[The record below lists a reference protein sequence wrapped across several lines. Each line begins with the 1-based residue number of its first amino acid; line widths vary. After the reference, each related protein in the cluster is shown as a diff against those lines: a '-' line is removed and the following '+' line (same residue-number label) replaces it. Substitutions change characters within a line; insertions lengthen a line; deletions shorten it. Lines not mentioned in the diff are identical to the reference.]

1 MNQIKQH
8 EQLYWYIGI
17 IVFYFIMAILTP
29 LSFVDWHWYLNSHLS
44 SLSHDLMQ
52 NNGRYLGSFLE
63 IIAMHSAIF
72 KCLSYTFLS
81 CFIIYLCTM
90 IVNVNRKLLFIII
103 TFTLSIIIPSSI
115 YSETYG
121 WFAGFYNYIP
131 SSIVSLFILYSII
144 YILYGEKEASINHLW
159 LFLIACLFG
168 QLFIENMTIYNSL
181 MILIGSIIYF
191 FQHRKLSYYLI
202 VGFML
207 SCIGAIIMF
216 LNPIYFEIIEGK
228 AAYYLISDKGGF
240 IHKAGYTL
248 WMQLPN
254 YIFLDQYIILTV
266 ISLLVAGLLLKNI
279 IFKTKHIILKIALFS
294 CLFSLPVYK
303 VLIYNQFHFELYTK
317 SFSIAVLNLLIC
329 TVYFV
334 SLIYFIVLVI
344 NERYLRAIAIGCL
357 VSIVLATLPLLF
369 VAPIGPRN
377 FYFIYVLWMILVLC
391 FAKQYGE
398 SINSATVFI
407 KTLVC
412 ILSFILIVGFSLIY
426 NNSVHRIENIE
437 TQLKNGK
444 SHKNIILERLPFE
457 RYTHLTTPT
466 QERDLNDLKAYY
478 DLPKDLKFKV
488 VPFGVDGE

>member
-1 MNQIKQH
+1 
-8 EQLYWYIGI
+8 
-17 IVFYFIMAILTP
+17 
-29 LSFVDWHWYLNSHLS
+29 
-44 SLSHDLMQ
+44 
-52 NNGRYLGSFLE
+52 
-63 IIAMHSAIF
+63 
-72 KCLSYTFLS
+72 
-81 CFIIYLCTM
+81 
-90 IVNVNRKLLFIII
+90 
-103 TFTLSIIIPSSI
+103 
-115 YSETYG
+115 
-121 WFAGFYNYIP
+121 
-131 SSIVSLFILYSII
+131 
-144 YILYGEKEASINHLW
+144 
-159 LFLIACLFG
+159 
-168 QLFIENMTIYNSL
+168 
-181 MILIGSIIYF
+181 
-191 FQHRKLSYYLI
+191 
-202 VGFML
+202 
-207 SCIGAIIMF
+207 
-216 LNPIYFEIIEGK
+216 
-228 AAYYLISDKGGF
+228 
-240 IHKAGYTL
+240 
-248 WMQLPN
+248 MQLPN